1 MVVAVAGRFRSSPEA
16 LFDRL
21 EAISEFTRI
30 RYWSVS
36 HHEWRDLIDEAY
48 ALDGSDNERR
58 RPDFG
63 ASDLQP
69 GRDLY
74 FYQDDNGPASGA
86 VYRLRVRE
94 RSPDRLVLQTE
105 NVSPVRFLL
114 LPLFDAGALL
124 ALYFFEREDGNVWD
138 YYSLTA
144 TRVGANRLVEGHP
157 KSHINRAVAI
167 YRYAAGLAPDAAS
180 PAAP

>member
-1 MVVAVAGRFRSSPEA
+1 MVVAVAGRFRSSLDA
-16 LFDRL
+16 LLGRF
-21 EAISEFTRI
+21 EAISAFARI

-36 HHEWRDLIDEAY
+36 HHTWRDLIDEAS
-48 ALDGSDNERR
+48 ALDGPDEERR
-58 RPDFG
+58 RPDFTT
-63 ASDLQP
+63 SELQP

-74 FYQDDNGPASGA
+74 FYQDDNGPAGGA
-86 VYRLRVRE
+86 IYRLRVRE

-105 NVSPVRFLL
+105 NVGPVRFLL
-114 LPLFDAGALL
+114 LPLFEPGALR

-144 TRVGANRLVEGHP
+144 IGVGANRLVQGHP
-157 KSHINRAVAI
+157 KSHINRAIAI
-167 YRYAAGLAPDAAS
+167 YRYAAGLTSDGAP